1 MDARRD
7 GEAVGVAGFW
17 EGGGEVV
24 AVADDVIVADGKG
37 GAAIRGVIADRTVDI
52 GWWVEGLGDFGEGGG
67 GYAGELQ
74 T

>member
-1 MDARRD
+1 M
-7 GEAVGVAGFW
+7 
-17 EGGGEVV
+17 